1 MNRHRSASARAL
13 LTFAALA
20 TALTAQGTP
29 IGFAETYALAAERS
43 KAVASLVQGT
53 DEWYRY
59 HCRERLDARDFA
71 TVRELLGAWE
81 RQHGRNRHVTETAR
95 RLALLDFAGDPAAT
109 YQYLRET
116 LALRFEHRQ
125 QVGSEATGLGSALP
139 ASAIATAT
147 LRQRALQRDPN
158 TVDRFT
164 DAALPE
170 LLQTDLSDNQLH
182 SLLTRLRRA
191 DLPNLPAAIV
201 RNLGHRQ
208 SRGFGSLDVHGLL
221 FLDQL
226 EACAQLRPQLLD
238 EPPFVG
244 QMLRALTPNGDR
256 RWQEDPALRHQQLLR
271 LQAFADR
278 LSPSFNS
285 FKAHVLHHLL
295 QHDLAN
301 GTVDEARFVAYLR
314 LPRRAAYS
322 NQLYVDSFDRT
333 ALANLGTE
341 YVTGLPPVGDDQA
354 LVRDCLEHC
363 FARRDDVGPF
373 GSFLDAD
380 YVRHV
385 LAETK
390 LLLGQGAA
398 ERWYTLRNDAG
409 AIERLEQRVEIRFPH
424 TRKSTYAAD
433 EPVSIDV
440 DCKNVPTLLVKV
452 YAIDA
457 HRYYTEVGRE
467 IGADIELDGV
477 VPNHEQTVTSQLPR
491 IRRQRHTFALPQL
504 AGPGV
509 YVIEFVGNGTS
520 SRAVI
525 HKGALHHTVRTTAAG
540 HRFRIHDETGAH
552 RRDATL
558 WLGGRDYATD
568 DQGEILV
575 PFTTDAGSRTA
586 VVRAGARAS
595 RVQFDHQSEGY
606 TLDAVAHVER
616 ESLVA
621 GQRAKVLLAPRLR
634 CAGALASIRLLDEP
648 VLELV
653 ATDRDGVTTRQEV
666 RGLQLGDDQELVH
679 EFVVPER
686 LQRVAFWL
694 RGRVRELDG
703 DTLPMSCQA
712 GTFDV
717 NGVDGGSGRMSPA
730 LLRGER
736 GYELELRGKNGELRA
751 GKTLQITLQHRH
763 HRDAVHATL
772 ASDGRGRILLGPLD
786 GIESLYVQRDGEF
799 GGSFQLLR
807 GGATLPQALHALAG
821 EALALPFPTT
831 ATAPSRSELSLTS
844 AVADHFEHLRLADG
858 ELRIAPLPPGTYTL
872 RLHRTGQQLPIHVL
886 TGQRDGGWLVGAEQ
900 IRQAAA
906 TVALALRA
914 PRIDDEQLVL
924 RIAGHSQAARVHVTA
939 TRGTPTFRLPALAW
953 PADAL
958 RGFESLDLPCQYE
971 AGRALGDEYRYVL
984 ERRFAQKFPGNMLPR
999 PSLLTNPWRLDDDSR
1014 NEAVGLGGRSGG
1026 RFGGRAGGRG
1036 GVSGNPAGPSTG
1048 GPAPD
1053 LGGYANLDYLPQAAS
1068 VLANLRPD
1076 ANGEVRIARRDLGQ
1090 GNLVH
1095 VLVVDGDRSVHDSVV
1110 LPEVALTPRP
1120 RTLATALAADQAFAE
1135 GKTMQFVGT
1144 GGTTRLGDPRSVQV
1158 EAFESLA
1165 DVHRA
1170 FAAIRPDAALQQF
1183 AFLLEWPTLPREKQL
1198 QLYGEHAGHELHF
1211 FLYHK
1216 DRAFFDAVVAPSLR
1230 SKRDKTFLDRWLLG
1244 EDLRSF
1250 TEPWDFAQ
1258 LHLVEQI
1265 LLTQRLGAA
1274 ERQALARRI
1283 RESIEL
1289 RPPTASQLDR
1299 LFDIA
1304 FASRGLAEPSGE
1316 KYRGPADKLTDLG
1329 AQVPQA
1335 GGGRGIGGP
1344 PAPGAPGPATG
1355 GPGGPARAKEPAA
1368 AAPAPAPAEQARVAE
1383 EQVQQQVQSLGFL
1396 VQNEQLGRDLQLRGQ
1411 VRQLYRAVEPTRL
1424 VVERNYWQRRN
1435 AESLADV
1442 VAPNRFWA
1450 DFAAAEP
1457 GRPFASAAVLEAN
1470 GSFLE
1475 TMFALAVL
1483 DLPFVAGKHEVTGDG
1498 EQRTLRAATPL
1509 LLVKKE
1515 VAPAERAAGEAPLLL
1530 GENFFRADDRHQF
1543 VDGEQRD
1550 KFVAGE
1556 FLTDVTYGC
1565 QVVVTNP
1572 SSQKRT
1578 ANVLLQIPA
1587 GAIPVQK
1594 GFWTRGTTVELQP
1607 YATAQ
1612 LEYFFYF
1619 PATGEFAHYPAHAAE
1634 KGRIAA
1640 NATARTLRVVDVP
1653 TTVDTTSWEVVSQQ
1667 GSLPDVLA
1675 FLDRSN
1681 LQRLDLDKI
1690 AWRMQDQGTF
1700 LAVLDLLRKRRIYH
1714 DTLWSYGIRHGDVPS
1729 TREYLEHQHAFLVQC
1744 GAHLRS
1750 PLVDIDPV
1758 VRRLYEHLE
1767 LDPLVHQ
1774 RAHLLGSKRVIGN
1787 ADLAAQYGKL
1797 LDLLSYKPQLGS
1809 EDWLAV
1815 TYYMLLQ
1822 DRVEEALQH
1831 FAKVRRDEVQEQVQY
1846 DYLAAYLSFF
1856 TAEPQQAR
1864 GIAER
1869 YRDYPVAHW
1878 QKRFAT
1884 VLAQL
1889 DEIDGKAVA
1898 TDRPGNDA
1906 LAATAPAL
1914 ELRVDGKS
1922 LRLDHKNL
1930 AGCELRFY
1938 PIDVEFAFSSR
1949 PFADTD
1955 RGGAAYVQPVLVQQ
1969 ATFAKDAVTTTLELP
1984 PRFHQQ
1990 NVRIEVAAA
1999 GIRRAQ
2005 SYFANALAVRFL
2017 DAYGQVVVT
2026 EPDTNQPLPKT
2037 YVKVFAR
2044 LANGEVRF
2052 HKDGY
2057 TDLRGRFDYASLSD
2071 DPNAGAT
2078 RYAVLVLHEQRGAV
2092 IRELDPPT
2100 R

>member
-170 LLQTDLSDNQLH
+170 LLQTDLRDNQLH

-736 GYELELRGKNGELRA
+736 GLGSLR
-751 GKTLQITLQHRH
+751 
-763 HRDAVHATL
+763 V
-772 ASDGRGRILLGPLD
+772 
-786 GIESLYVQRDGEF
+786 
-799 GGSFQLLR
+799 
-807 GGATLPQALHALAG
+807 GATLTIGNYLLPLIVSNFLQAHPESRVRLQVHNTATIAGMLRHHEIDLGLVEGQVVDAELEAEPWVEDELVVFCAPGHRLAPRGRVDFAEIADQPWILRERGSGTRATFDAALRQWPG
-821 EALALPFPTT
+821 GIVPRLELEHTEAVKRAVESGLGLGCLSRLALRDAF
-831 ATAPSRSELSLTS
+831 RRGSLVALETPGLDLRRRFSFVWHRGKYHS
-844 AVADHFEHLRLADG
+844 AAIRQFLADCRAFTAG
-858 ELRIAPLPPGTYTL
+858 AQRSDQIPLPP
-872 RLHRTGQQLPIHVL
+872 
-886 TGQRDGGWLVGAEQ
+886 
-900 IRQAAA
+900 
-906 TVALALRA
+906 VA
-914 PRIDDEQLVL
+914 
-924 RIAGHSQAARVHVTA
+924 
-939 TRGTPTFRLPALAW
+939 
-953 PADAL
+953 
-958 RGFESLDLPCQYE
+958 
-971 AGRALGDEYRYVL
+971 
-984 ERRFAQKFPGNMLPR
+984 
-999 PSLLTNPWRLDDDSR
+999 
-1014 NEAVGLGGRSGG
+1014 
-1026 RFGGRAGGRG
+1026 
-1036 GVSGNPAGPSTG
+1036 
-1048 GPAPD
+1048 
-1053 LGGYANLDYLPQAAS
+1053 
-1068 VLANLRPD
+1068 
-1076 ANGEVRIARRDLGQ
+1076 
-1090 GNLVH
+1090 
-1095 VLVVDGDRSVHDSVV
+1095 
-1110 LPEVALTPRP
+1110 
-1120 RTLATALAADQAFAE
+1120 
-1135 GKTMQFVGT
+1135 
-1144 GGTTRLGDPRSVQV
+1144 
-1158 EAFESLA
+1158 
-1165 DVHRA
+1165 
-1170 FAAIRPDAALQQF
+1170 
-1183 AFLLEWPTLPREKQL
+1183 
-1198 QLYGEHAGHELHF
+1198 
-1211 FLYHK
+1211 
-1216 DRAFFDAVVAPSLR
+1216 
-1230 SKRDKTFLDRWLLG
+1230 
-1244 EDLRSF
+1244 
-1250 TEPWDFAQ
+1250 
-1258 LHLVEQI
+1258 
-1265 LLTQRLGAA
+1265 
-1274 ERQALARRI
+1274 
-1283 RESIEL
+1283 
-1289 RPPTASQLDR
+1289 
-1299 LFDIA
+1299 
-1304 FASRGLAEPSGE
+1304 
-1316 KYRGPADKLTDLG
+1316 
-1329 AQVPQA
+1329 
-1335 GGGRGIGGP
+1335 
-1344 PAPGAPGPATG
+1344 
-1355 GPGGPARAKEPAA
+1355 
-1368 AAPAPAPAEQARVAE
+1368 
-1383 EQVQQQVQSLGFL
+1383 
-1396 VQNEQLGRDLQLRGQ
+1396 
-1411 VRQLYRAVEPTRL
+1411 
-1424 VVERNYWQRRN
+1424 
-1435 AESLADV
+1435 
-1442 VAPNRFWA
+1442 
-1450 DFAAAEP
+1450 
-1457 GRPFASAAVLEAN
+1457 
-1470 GSFLE
+1470 
-1475 TMFALAVL
+1475 
-1483 DLPFVAGKHEVTGDG
+1483 
-1498 EQRTLRAATPL
+1498 
-1509 LLVKKE
+1509 
-1515 VAPAERAAGEAPLLL
+1515 
-1530 GENFFRADDRHQF
+1530 
-1543 VDGEQRD
+1543 
-1550 KFVAGE
+1550 
-1556 FLTDVTYGC
+1556 
-1565 QVVVTNP
+1565 
-1572 SSQKRT
+1572 
-1578 ANVLLQIPA
+1578 
-1587 GAIPVQK
+1587 
-1594 GFWTRGTTVELQP
+1594 
-1607 YATAQ
+1607 
-1612 LEYFFYF
+1612 
-1619 PATGEFAHYPAHAAE
+1619 
-1634 KGRIAA
+1634 
-1640 NATARTLRVVDVP
+1640 
-1653 TTVDTTSWEVVSQQ
+1653 
-1667 GSLPDVLA
+1667 
-1675 FLDRSN
+1675 
-1681 LQRLDLDKI
+1681 
-1690 AWRMQDQGTF
+1690 
-1700 LAVLDLLRKRRIYH
+1700 
-1714 DTLWSYGIRHGDVPS
+1714 
-1729 TREYLEHQHAFLVQC
+1729 
-1744 GAHLRS
+1744 
-1750 PLVDIDPV
+1750 
-1758 VRRLYEHLE
+1758 
-1767 LDPLVHQ
+1767 
-1774 RAHLLGSKRVIGN
+1774 
-1787 ADLAAQYGKL
+1787 
-1797 LDLLSYKPQLGS
+1797 
-1809 EDWLAV
+1809 
-1815 TYYMLLQ
+1815 
-1822 DRVEEALQH
+1822 
-1831 FAKVRRDEVQEQVQY
+1831 
-1846 DYLAAYLSFF
+1846 
-1856 TAEPQQAR
+1856 
-1864 GIAER
+1864 
-1869 YRDYPVAHW
+1869 
-1878 QKRFAT
+1878 
-1884 VLAQL
+1884 
-1889 DEIDGKAVA
+1889 
-1898 TDRPGNDA
+1898 
-1906 LAATAPAL
+1906 
-1914 ELRVDGKS
+1914 
-1922 LRLDHKNL
+1922 
-1930 AGCELRFY
+1930 
-1938 PIDVEFAFSSR
+1938 
-1949 PFADTD
+1949 
-1955 RGGAAYVQPVLVQQ
+1955 
-1969 ATFAKDAVTTTLELP
+1969 
-1984 PRFHQQ
+1984 
-1990 NVRIEVAAA
+1990 
-1999 GIRRAQ
+1999 
-2005 SYFANALAVRFL
+2005 
-2017 DAYGQVVVT
+2017 
-2026 EPDTNQPLPKT
+2026 
-2037 YVKVFAR
+2037 
-2044 LANGEVRF
+2044 
-2052 HKDGY
+2052 
-2057 TDLRGRFDYASLSD
+2057 
-2071 DPNAGAT
+2071 
-2078 RYAVLVLHEQRGAV
+2078 
-2092 IRELDPPT
+2092 
-2100 R
+2100 